1 VAAARPASGMLFA
14 ERDPN
19 RRPFGRGLSLML
31 YPIVVVLLL
40 LWALGM
46 VSSFTLGGLL
56 HLLLVVVVVL
66 LVARLLA
73 GRGAATM

>member
-1 VAAARPASGMLFA
+1 
-14 ERDPN
+14 
-19 RRPFGRGLSLML
+19 ML

-66 LVARLLA
+66 LVVRLLA

>member
-1 VAAARPASGMLFA
+1 
-14 ERDPN
+14 
-19 RRPFGRGLSLML
+19 ML

-56 HLLLVVVVVL
+56 HLLLVVVLVL
-66 LVARLLA
+66 LVLRLLA
-73 GRGAATM
+73 GRGTASI